1 MRARAFKRPVGL
13 RTIVM
18 CEVEEQVTVP
28 QSSGGRYLRLATH
41 QPMSSLF
48 THTRTLIPQ
57 RKRGQRRA
65 AGGKRVVS
73 ILDGHIQLPS
83 SFSFTLLLLSKRES
97 NGRVGEVI
105 LRNEK
110 KKNATVQPVQLFA
123 HCVFLACAPFMRS
136 MQDKRPGR
144 SLIRPVNVKVAQYKN
159 GIGLPPHS

>member
-1 MRARAFKRPVGL
+1 MRTCAFKRAVGL

-18 CEVEEQVTVP
+18 REVEEQVTVL
-28 QSSGGRYLRLATH
+28 QSSGGRYVRLATH

-65 AGGKRVVS
+65 AGGKHVVS

-83 SFSFTLLLLSKRES
+83 SFPFALLLLSKQES
-97 NGRVGEVI
+97 NGRVGAVI
-105 LRNEK
+105 LRKEK
-110 KKNATVQPVQLFA
+110 KSPATVHPVQPFA

-136 MQDKRPGR
+136 M
-144 SLIRPVNVKVAQYKN
+144 
-159 GIGLPPHS
+159 